1 MKTLIVHHLETGS
14 TEKRYYL
21 FGWLILKY
29 TTHK

>member
-1 MKTLIVHHLETGS
+1 MKTLLVHHLETGR

-21 FGWLILKY
+21 FGWLVLKF

>member
-1 MKTLIVHHLETGS
+1 MKTLIVHHLETGR